1 MNNSKWISN
10 LSRHSEVE
18 GSDGGN
24 EAGDDEGDD
33 EALQHVQEQLPRVAH
48 VAETESLR
56 SISHPSLK
64 TGQRICV
71 SSFMMYL
78 ACLGV

>member
-1 MNNSKWISN
+1 MHLWWQKRVVNNSKWISN

-48 VAETESLR
+48 VAETEFLDED
-56 SISHPSLK
+56 
-64 TGQRICV
+64 
-71 SSFMMYL
+71 
-78 ACLGV
+78 